1 MGNLGFTEMLLIFV
15 VALLVFGPK
24 KLPELGKSL
33 GKGIR
38 EFRKATDELKS
49 SWEDQVRDIQAPL
62 NDVKRDI
69 HSIGQGMKDDFYKSI
84 EAGEPAPSEQP
95 KPVEVE
101 AAVGH
106 VSHGAHGADGAPE
119 AHAATAAQDAH
130 TTTHAVAPSES
141 SAPKEHV

>member
-1 MGNLGFTEMLLIFV
+1 MGQLGFSEMFVIFV

-49 SWEDQVRDIQAPL
+49 SWEEQVKDIQAPL

-69 HSIGQGMKDDFYKSI
+69 HAMGQDLKTDLYNSL
-84 EAGEPAPSEQP
+84 ESTHEPAHSE
-95 KPVEVE
+95 
-101 AAVGH
+101 A
-106 VSHGAHGADGAPE
+106 S
-119 AHAATAAQDAH
+119 
-130 TTTHAVAPSES
+130 TTTHETQQNPAASQSTES
-141 SAPKEHV
+141 ATPKEHV